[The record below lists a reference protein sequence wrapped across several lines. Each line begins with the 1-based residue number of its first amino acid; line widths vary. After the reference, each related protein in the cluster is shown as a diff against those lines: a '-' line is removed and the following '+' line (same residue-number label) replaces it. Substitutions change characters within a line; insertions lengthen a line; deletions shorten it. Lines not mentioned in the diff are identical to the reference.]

1 MAHGQALKAAES
13 PGLKSDDPMTRS
25 PDDPISRVILA
36 YISLCLI
43 WGSTWMAIR
52 VVVRDVPPLEA
63 AAVRFLA
70 AAFLLLGLA
79 AAQKRPWPRGEQQW
93 KAVTILSLTIM
104 AIPYGLLFWAEQF
117 VTSGTTAALFSA
129 SPLCVALLTPLLMK
143 RRVPRDAVFAMV
155 VAFGGLLVLFYT
167 GLGSSSRALLGGLA
181 VLGAMLISSW
191 SIVFAK
197 RRLHDVDPVA
207 GTGLQLLF
215 GAVALL
221 WGTWALEAHRH
232 AVWNRP
238 AVMATVF
245 LTLFGSCA
253 AFVVYYWLLKRMQP
267 YQVSTISLVVPVV
280 AVLEGALLLREPVP
294 LPMVIA
300 IAVVLGSVSTV
311 LRPRTEPENEEARVL
326 MVESGTNEA
335 ER

>member
-1 MAHGQALKAAES
+1 M
-13 PGLKSDDPMTRS
+13 PRS
-25 PDDPISRVILA
+25 HIVA

-63 AAVRFLA
+63 AAVRFVIA
-70 AAFLLLGLA
+70 AAPLLGLA
-79 AAQKRPWPRGEQQW
+79 VAQKRGWPRGETQW
-93 KAVTILSLTIM
+93 KAIMVLSLTIM

-117 VTSGTTAALFSA
+117 VTSGMTAVLYSA
-129 SPLCVALLTPLLMK
+129 SPLCIALLTPLMMQRK
-143 RRVPRDAVFAMV
+143 VPRDAVFAMV

-167 GLGSSSRALLGGLA
+167 GLSTSGRALLGGLA
-181 VLGAMLISSW
+181 VLAAMLISSW
-191 SIVFAK
+191 SVVFAK
-197 RRLHDVDPVA
+197 QRLHEVDPVT

-232 AVWNRP
+232 AVWNRS
-238 AVMATVF
+238 AVGATVF
-245 LTLFGSCA
+245 LALFGSCA

-267 YQVSTISLVVPVV
+267 YQLSTINLVVPIV

-294 LPMVIA
+294 LPMIAA
-300 IAVVLGSVSTV
+300 IAVVLGSVGAV
-311 LRPRTEPENEEARVL
+311 LRRRGEPQPETVRVEEILKIKENP
-326 MVESGTNEA
+326 
-335 ER
+335 

>member
-1 MAHGQALKAAES
+1 
-13 PGLKSDDPMTRS
+13 
-25 PDDPISRVILA
+25 
-36 YISLCLI
+36 
-43 WGSTWMAIR
+43 
-52 VVVRDVPPLEA
+52 
-63 AAVRFLA
+63 
-70 AAFLLLGLA
+70 
-79 AAQKRPWPRGEQQW
+79 
-93 KAVTILSLTIM
+93 LSLTIM

-117 VTSGTTAALFSA
+117 VTSGMTAVLFSA

-143 RRVPRDAVFAMV
+143 RKVPRDAVFAML

-167 GLGSSSRALLGGLA
+167 GLGGSSRALLGGLA

-191 SIVFAK
+191 SVVFAK
-197 RRLHDVDPVA
+197 QRLHEVDPVA

-232 AVWNRP
+232 AVWSRS
-238 AVMATVF
+238 AVMATAF

-253 AFVVYYWLLKRMQP
+253 AFVVYYWLLKKMQP

-311 LRPRTEPENEEARVL
+311 LRPRTEPQDEEGRVL
-326 MVESGTNEA
+326 MVGRQDE
-335 ER
+335 